1 MKQLLCFIL
10 ASCLVATAY
19 GQTNSKV
26 AEMESQRSKLEQAI
40 SESEQLLSTTQKDV
54 DGQLQAL
61 SALSAQIK
69 QQQQLV
75 NRLDS
80 DIRAT
85 DREIKSIEEQLVTL
99 QAELDRRRDHYAH
112 ALRLMTAKNSFENR
126 LMFLLSAESFN
137 QMVRRMRYLRE
148 YSGFQQKQGEELMTK
163 QEELNVKRAEL
174 ANTRK
179 AKQALLAKRVEEKK
193 ALDRRKAEQQKLV
206 GSLKKKQKEIR
217 DRIAAQQKERNKLN
231 EEINRII
238 EAEIAARNAEQQKDD
253 SKTADAPTSTSSKPS
268 GKAMPEYRQNAA
280 DKKLSGSFESNKG
293 RLPVPLTGPYLVTS
307 HYGVNFV
314 EGLKNVK
321 YNNNGV
327 DIRGQQNSQA
337 RAIFDGTVSF
347 IFEHPQIQGSY
358 IVMVRH
364 GQYISA
370 YFNLAS
376 LKVKKGDKVK
386 INSPLGLIRPDAS
399 GNYTMQFQ
407 LRKDTQSLNPEHW
420 VAF

>member
-1 MKQLLCFIL
+1 MKHLFCFIL
-10 ASCLVATAY
+10 TSCLIATAY

-26 AEMESQRSKLEQAI
+26 AEMESQRNKLEQAI

-61 SALSAQIK
+61 SALTAQIK
-69 QQQQLV
+69 KQQQLV
-75 NRLDS
+75 NRLDA

-112 ALRLMTAKNSFENR
+112 ALRLMTTKNTFENR

-148 YSGFQQKQGEELMTK
+148 YSTFQQKQGEELIAK
-163 QEELNVKRAEL
+163 QEELNIKRAEL
-174 ANTRK
+174 ENTRK

-206 GSLKKKQKEIR
+206 GSLKKTQKEIR
-217 DRIAAQQKERNKLN
+217 NRIASQQKERNKLN

-238 EAEIAARNAEQQKDD
+238 EAEIAARNAEQQKTDD
-253 SKTADAPTSTSSKPS
+253 ASASTKPS

-293 RLPVPLTGPYLVTS
+293 RLPVPITGPYLLTS
-307 HYGVNFV
+307 HYGINYV

-321 YNNNGV
+321 YNNNGI
-327 DIRGQQNSQA
+327 DIRGQQNCQA
-337 RAIFDGTVSF
+337 RAVFDGTVSF
-347 IFEHPQIQGSY
+347 IFEHPQVQGSY

-386 INSPLGLIRPDAS
+386 INEQLGLIRPDAS

-407 LRKDTQSLNPEHW
+407 LRKDTQSLNPEQW
-420 VAF
+420 IGF

>member
-1 MKQLLCFIL
+1 MRYLLCLIF
-10 ASCLVATAY
+10 ASCFLTVTY
-19 GQTNSKV
+19 GQTNPKV
-26 AEMESQRSKLEQAI
+26 KEMESQRSKLEQEI

-61 SALSAQIK
+61 SALTAQIK
-69 QQQQLV
+69 KQQQLV
-75 NRLDS
+75 NRIDA

-85 DREIKSIEEQLVTL
+85 DREIKSIEQQLVVL
-99 QAELDRRRDHYAH
+99 QTELERRREHYAH
-112 ALRLMTAKNSFENR
+112 ALRLMTTKNTFENR

-148 YSGFQQKQGEELMTK
+148 YSSFQQKQGEELMAK
-163 QEELNVKRAEL
+163 QEELTNKRTEL
-174 ANTRK
+174 ENTRK

-193 ALDRRKAEQQKLV
+193 ELDIRKAEQQKLV
-206 GSLKKKQKEIR
+206 GSLKKRQKEIR
-217 DRIAAQQKERNKLN
+217 DRIARQQKERNRLN

-253 SKTADAPTSTSSKPS
+253 SDTQQS
-268 GKAMPEYRQNAA
+268 GNAMPTYRQNAA
-280 DKKLSGSFESNKG
+280 DKKLTGSFESNKG
-293 RLPVPLTGPYLVTS
+293 KLPVPITGPYLVTS
-307 HYGVNFV
+307 HYGVNYV

-327 DIRGQQNSQA
+327 DIRGQQNCQA
-337 RAIFDGTVSF
+337 RAVFDGTVSF

-386 INSPLGLIRPDAS
+386 INQPLGLIRPDAS

-407 LRKDTQSLNPEHW
+407 LRKDTQSLNPEQW
-420 VAF
+420 IAL

>member
-10 ASCLVATAY
+10 TSCLIATAY

-26 AEMESQRSKLEQAI
+26 AEMENQRNKLEQEI
-40 SESEQLLSTTQKDV
+40 SASEQLLSTTQKDV
-54 DGQLQAL
+54 DGQLEAL
-61 SALSAQIK
+61 SALTAQIK
-69 QQQQLV
+69 KQQKLV
-75 NRLDS
+75 NQLDA

-99 QAELDRRRDHYAH
+99 QAELERRKEHYAH
-112 ALRLMTAKNSFENR
+112 ALRLMTSKNTFENR

-148 YSGFQQKQGEELMTK
+148 YSTFQQKQGEELMAK
-163 QEELNVKRAEL
+163 QEELNNKRAEL
-174 ANTRK
+174 ENTRK

-193 ALDRRKAEQQKLV
+193 ALDLRKAEQQKLV

-217 DRIAAQQKERNKLN
+217 NRIAAQQKERNKLN

-238 EAEIAARNAEQQKDD
+238 EAEIAARNAEQQKGDD
-253 SKTADAPTSTSSKPS
+253 TATVTGTKPS

-280 DKKLSGSFESNKG
+280 DRKLSGSFESNKG
-293 RLPVPLTGPYLVTS
+293 RLPVPITGPYLVTS
-307 HYGVNFV
+307 HYGVNYV

-321 YNNNGV
+321 YNNNGI
-327 DIRGQQNSQA
+327 DIRGQQNCQA
-337 RAIFDGTVSF
+337 RAVFDGTVSF
-347 IFEHPQIQGSY
+347 IFEHPQVQGSY

-386 INSPLGLIRPDAS
+386 INESLGLIRPDAS

-407 LRKDTQSLNPEHW
+407 LRKDTQSLNPEQW
-420 VAF
+420 IGF

>member
-1 MKQLLCFIL
+1 MQTTNRFLSIIALSFLFI
-10 ASCLVATAY
+10 ATY

-26 AEMESQRSKLEQAI
+26 AEMESQRSKLEQEI
-40 SESEQLLSTTQKDV
+40 NESKQLLTTAEKDTES
-54 DGQLQAL
+54 QLAAL
-61 SALSAQIK
+61 SALTAQIK
-69 QQQQLV
+69 KQQELV
-75 NRLDS
+75 NKLDA

-85 DREIKSIEEQLVTL
+85 NREIKSIEEQLVTL

-112 ALRLMTAKNSFENR
+112 ALRLMTSRNTFENR

-137 QMVRRMRYLRE
+137 QMVRRLRYLRE
-148 YSGFQQKQGEELMTK
+148 YSTFQQRQGEALMAK
-163 QEELNVKRAEL
+163 QEELNNKRAEL
-174 ANTRK
+174 ENTRK
-179 AKQALLAKRVEEKK
+179 SLRSLLAKRIEEKK
-193 ALDRRKAEQQKLV
+193 ELDLRQAEQQKLV

-217 DRIAAQQKERNKLN
+217 QRIAQQQKERNRLN

-238 EAEIAARNAEQQKDD
+238 EAEIAARNAEQK
-253 SKTADAPTSTSSKPS
+253 AESSKPS
-268 GKAMPEYRQNAA
+268 GTAMPVYQQNAA

-293 RLPVPLTGPYLVTS
+293 RLPVPITGPYLVTS
-307 HYGVNFV
+307 HYGVNYV

-321 YNNNGV
+321 YNNNGI
-327 DIRGQQNSQA
+327 DIRGQQNCQA
-337 RAIFDGTVSF
+337 RAVFDGTVSF

-370 YFNLAS
+370 YFNLTS

-386 INSPLGLIRPDAS
+386 INQPLGLIRSDAS

-407 LRKDTQSLNPEHW
+407 LRKDTQSLNPEQW
-420 VAF
+420 VAL

>member
-1 MKQLLCFIL
+1 MNRFLSIIALSLLIT
-10 ASCLVATAY
+10 TAY
-19 GQTNSKV
+19 GQTNPKV
-26 AEMESQRSKLEQAI
+26 AEMESQRSRIEQEI
-40 SESEQLLSTTQKDV
+40 SESRQLLTTAEKDTES
-54 DGQLQAL
+54 QLAAL
-61 SALSAQIK
+61 SALTAQIK
-69 QQQQLV
+69 KQQQLV
-75 NRLDS
+75 NRLDA

-112 ALRLMTAKNSFENR
+112 ALRLMTSKNTFENR

-148 YSGFQQKQGEELMTK
+148 YSTFQQKQGEEIMGK
-163 QEELNVKRAEL
+163 QEELNNKRAEL
-174 ANTRK
+174 EHTRK

-193 ALDRRKAEQQKLV
+193 ELDRRKAEQQKLV

-217 DRIAAQQKERNKLN
+217 DRIARQQKERNKLN

-238 EAEIAARNAEQQKDD
+238 EAEIAARNAEQQKADEKTDD
-253 SKTADAPTSTSSKPS
+253 TPANGKSS
-268 GKAMPEYRQNAA
+268 GKAMPVYRQNAA
-280 DKKLSGSFESNKG
+280 DKKLSGSFESNRG
-293 RLPVPLTGPYLVTS
+293 RLPVPITGPYLVTS
-307 HYGVNFV
+307 HYGVNYV

-327 DIRGQQNSQA
+327 DIRGQQNCQA
-337 RAIFDGTVSF
+337 RTVFDGTVSF

-370 YFNLAS
+370 YFNLTS

-386 INSPLGLIRPDAS
+386 INQPLGLIRPDAS

-407 LRKDTQSLNPEHW
+407 LRKDTQSLNPEQW

>member
-1 MKQLLCFIL
+1 MKHLFCLILTSCFIL
-10 ASCLVATAY
+10 TAY
-19 GQTNSKV
+19 GQTNPKV
-26 AEMESQRSKLEQAI
+26 AEMESQRSKLEQEI
-40 SESEQLLSTTQKDV
+40 TESEQLLSTTQKDV

-61 SALSAQIK
+61 SALTAQIK
-69 QQQQLV
+69 KQQQLV
-75 NRLDS
+75 NRLDA

-85 DREIKSIEEQLVTL
+85 DREIRSIEEQLVTL
-99 QAELDRRRDHYAH
+99 QTELERRREHYAH

-137 QMVRRMRYLRE
+137 QMARRMRYLRE
-148 YSGFQQKQGEELMTK
+148 YSGFQQKQGEELMAK
-163 QEELNVKRAEL
+163 QEELNNKRAEL
-174 ANTRK
+174 EHTRK
-179 AKQALLAKRVEEKK
+179 AKQVLLAKQVKEKK
-193 ALDRRKAEQQKLV
+193 ELDRRKAEQQKLV

-217 DRIAAQQKERNKLN
+217 ERIAKQQRERNRLN

-238 EAEIAARNAEQQKDD
+238 EAEIAARNAEQQKANEKQ
-253 SKTADAPTSTSSKPS
+253 SST
-268 GKAMPEYRQNAA
+268 AMPSYHQNAA
-280 DKKLSGSFESNKG
+280 DKKLTGSFESNKG
-293 RLPVPLTGPYLVTS
+293 RLPIPITGPYLVTS
-307 HYGVNFV
+307 HYGVNYV

-327 DIRGQQNSQA
+327 DIRGQQNCQA

-347 IFEHPQIQGSY
+347 VFEHPQIQGSY

-370 YFNLAS
+370 YFNIAS

-386 INSPLGLIRPDAS
+386 INQPLGLIRSDVS

-407 LRKDTQSLNPEHW
+407 LRKDTQSLNPEQW
-420 VAF
+420 IAF

>member
-1 MKQLLCFIL
+1 MPRLLTLIVLSLLFTV
-10 ASCLVATAY
+10 SY

-26 AEMESQRSKLEQAI
+26 AEMESQRSKIEQAI
-40 SESEQLLSTTQKDV
+40 SESEQLLSTAKKDTES
-54 DGQLQAL
+54 QLAAL
-61 SALSAQIK
+61 SALTAQIK
-69 QQQQLV
+69 KQQQLV
-75 NRLDS
+75 NRLDA

-99 QAELDRRRDHYAH
+99 QVELERRREHYAH
-112 ALRLMTAKNSFENR
+112 ALRLMTSKNTFENR

-148 YSGFQQKQGEELMTK
+148 YSGFQQKQGKELMAK
-163 QEELNVKRAEL
+163 QEELNNKRAEL
-174 ANTRK
+174 EHTRK
-179 AKQALLAKRVEEKK
+179 AKQTLLTKRVEEKK
-193 ALDRRKAEQQKLV
+193 ELDRRKDEQQKIV

-217 DRIAAQQKERNKLN
+217 DRIARQQKERNKLN

-238 EAEIAARNAEQQKDD
+238 EAEIAARNAEQQKAEET
-253 SKTADAPTSTSSKPS
+253 TAESGKPS
-268 GKAMPEYRQNAA
+268 GTAMPVYRQNAA

-293 RLPVPLTGPYLVTS
+293 KLPVPITGPYLVTS
-307 HYGVNFV
+307 HYGVNYV

-327 DIRGQQNSQA
+327 DIRGQQNCQA
-337 RAIFDGTVSF
+337 RAVFDGTVSF
-347 IFEHPQIQGSY
+347 IFEHPQVQGSY

-370 YFNLAS
+370 YFNLTS

-386 INSPLGLIRPDAS
+386 INQPMGLIRPDAS

-407 LRKDTQSLNPEHW
+407 LRKDTQSLNPEQW
-420 VAF
+420 VTF